1 MLPPVNFL
9 GVVFALVSAV
19 SWGSGDFTG
28 GVAARRSNPFFV
40 LMLSSLSGIVI
51 LLICALL
58 WRESFSSLN
67 SVLWAMAAG
76 VSGAFGMAIFYR
88 ALSMGHPAQVAP
100 VAAVIGVM
108 LPVGFGIFTDGLPD
122 IVRLVGFAIAMLGIW
137 LVSQSSSQKEEDRI
151 TRLEFILAC
160 LAGMGFGGFFT
171 LLAQVEPGKIFMPL
185 VVCRCAA
192 FCTALLVLL
201 ISRKPIPSLLS
212 NPLALLAGVLD
223 MGGNLFYLLAKQQTR
238 LDVAVVLASLYPAA
252 TVSLA
257 CILLKEKLSLNQW
270 LGIGFC
276 LLAIVLIVL

>member
-1 MLPPVNFL
+1 VLPPVNFL
-9 GVVFALVSAV
+9 GVLFALVSAV

-40 LMLSSLSGIVI
+40 LLLSSLSGIVI
-51 LLICALL
+51 LLVCALL
-58 WRESFSSLN
+58 WRETFSSLN
-67 SVLWAMAAG
+67 SVLWAAAAG

-88 ALSMGHPAQVAP
+88 TLSLGHPARVAP
-100 VAAVIGVM
+100 VTAVIGVM
-108 LPVGFGIFTDGLPD
+108 LPVGFGIFTDGLPGMA
-122 IVRLVGFAIAMLGIW
+122 RLVGFAIAMLGIW
-137 LVSQSSSQKEEDRI
+137 LVSQSSSQQEGQI
-151 TRLEFILAC
+151 SRLEFILAS

-212 NPLALLAGVLD
+212 NPLALFAGVLD

-252 TVSLA
+252 TVFLA